1 MRETWSSS
9 DEMKCVWLGFSCKP
23 NDYYLGSVI
32 WAGISI
38 IWLSVDS
45 TGLVTAGHV
54 APLGHMRSTPGCILS
69 AILCRWLLSARVGRV
84 FENHL

>member
-23 NDYYLGSVI
+23 NNYYLGSVI

-54 APLGHMRSTPGCILS
+54 APLGHMHAQHAGLYFERYPLPLVAVCP
-69 AILCRWLLSARVGRV
+69 CWARI
-84 FENHL
+84 